1 MKTKNK
7 LLIKDNKHAAFPDFK
22 TKIIF
27 NILGFSQKE
36 GDGPFFTK
44 SFLKLYYIVETNIQL
59 GGKQPRIAL
68 SCFDKREDWPKFSI
82 LFTDISEFSTFA
94 KTLLPW
100 CQEKAIAACEKT
112 FLRRLLVQQNQETQ
126 TKKEK

>member
-7 LLIKDNKHAAFPDFK
+7 LLIKDNKHAGFPDFK

-27 NILGFSQKE
+27 NILGFSQEE

-44 SFLKLYYIVETNIQL
+44 SFLRFYYIVETNIQL

-82 LFTDISEFSTFA
+82 LFTDISEFSIFA

-100 CQEKAIAACEKT
+100 CQGKVIAACEKT
-112 FLRRLLVQQNQETQ
+112 FLRRLLVQQNQETK